1 MRPSNE
7 LKGKIMETI
16 GVKLGKRIRRL
27 RNLKKMSQ
35 EELAFSAGI
44 SAAHLGQIERATK
57 NPTVETVSGI
67 AVALGVTLAELFS
80 FDSEISVNE
89 KSNTILNRIISQAT
103 ALDEE
108 NQKELL
114 RMMRIFRRVHKR
126 GTAIS

>member
-1 MRPSNE
+1 MIPSNE

-89 KSNTILNRIISQAT
+89 KPNTILNRIISQAT